1 MTQPPNDGPPMR
13 PVPPPRNGTPAA
25 DDPDEL
31 LAEAE
36 ALRTLLHEAAGRANR
51 LTLALKHQR
60 RQSKALRAALA
71 SLRGLDAKL

>member
-1 MTQPPNDGPPMR
+1 MTPPANDGPPQR
-13 PVPPPRNGTPAA
+13 PVPPPRNGAPPADEA
-25 DDPDEL
+25 DDL

-36 ALRTLLHEAAGRANR
+36 ALRALLGEAAGRANR